1 MVKSFYILLVAFLL
15 PHFNLFSQSAWELK
29 KDKDNIRIYSR
40 SVKDCKFNEL
50 KAVFD
55 LPGNFTQLRSILEDV
70 SNYKSWVYSTSSSTL
85 IERRSESE
93 IVYYSQ
99 VSAPWPLS
107 NRDFYSDT
115 RITLDSCNRHM
126 RISSR
131 NIDSL
136 SPSKDHLVRI
146 PYLRA
151 EWIISILSPTIM
163 HVEYTLAWNPG
174 GSIPAWVAN
183 MFATTGPFQSFSQLK
198 KRMADLPPPV
208 TASK

>member
-1 MVKSFYILLVAFLL
+1 MYVLLATFLL
-15 PHFNLFSQSAWELK
+15 PTFNLFSQTPWELK

-40 SVKDCKFNEL
+40 CVKDSKFNEL

-55 LPGNFTQLRSILEDV
+55 LPGNFIQLRSILEDV
-70 SNYKSWVYSTSSSTL
+70 GNYKNWVYSTSSSTL

-115 RITLDSCNRHM
+115 RITLDSCNRLM

-151 EWIISILSPTIM
+151 EWIISILSPTII

-198 KRMADLPPPV
+198 KRMALM
-208 TASK
+208 TAPATAIK